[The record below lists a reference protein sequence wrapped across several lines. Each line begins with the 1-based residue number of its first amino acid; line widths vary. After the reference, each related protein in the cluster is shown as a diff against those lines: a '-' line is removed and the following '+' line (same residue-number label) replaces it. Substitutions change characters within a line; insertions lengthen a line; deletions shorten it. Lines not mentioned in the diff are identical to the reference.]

1 MTILKKR
8 TMAMMVALAFMFSML
23 SVPIAT
29 KAESETN
36 FLSADQLTIG
46 KIESTMTVGVFT
58 IAATKDKFVEVD
70 ANSKIAGNGTEFK
83 QRIKLGGTGDA
94 SARSIHFTAPGSAKI
109 TVYAMSA
116 SNTADRKLAL
126 YALDGTVVSDMDA
139 PGASLGMHTFSV
151 DKGDYY
157 LASPSSGANVYGIT
171 MTVTPKGFETFILDA
186 SKLAVETLSAS
197 KTVGGF
203 TITAASDKTVA
214 IDTNGKTA
222 DDGTTFTQRI
232 KLGGAGTADYRSIQ
246 FAAPGNAKV
255 TVYAMSSTGTAD
267 RKLALYDISGAS
279 IGEMVA
285 LGASLSMH
293 TFNLKAGDYYLTSLE
308 GGINVYGVKVEF
320 AGGSSTPVER
330 LDWAKVEAPAITDVK
345 VTGNNINVNFT
356 LVTGNDGADKAE
368 VAMYDPTGQVVDTQL
383 VGKSADIART
393 ATFSPAASGVY
404 TFKVK
409 ALRNEVEEVKEST
422 TATKEFSLPLVKPA
436 IRAMNNADG
445 TFIVKWT
452 AVKEAESYLVEYRVA
467 GEAAFIKA
475 STVTATEAVVA
486 GLKVGTNYE
495 LRVTAVRGND
505 TALSE
510 VIKKTL
516 KAEQEREWAFTYFGQ
531 SISSSRNTMEM
542 IDPDAFTFKLNSC
555 TIKNDGVTIDGK
567 GGKFTTFHDGISYY
581 YTKVDPKT
589 ENFELTATFT
599 VDYINSTP
607 DGQEGFGLLA
617 MDSLGAYGV
626 SSVNHYTNSAGL
638 IATKF
643 EETIDGVKYTG
654 KDTLGARFVSGITK
668 EVLNGGDSAISANG
682 RNVSK
687 AFSYAPEDLVQT
699 GDVYTLTIKKTN
711 TGYHAIYNGK
721 EYIMYGVDKL
731 LQLDTDNIYVGFA
744 AARGANVTVSNVK
757 FTTSNPATDPPAEK
771 EPVQLVTYSTK
782 IDSPVTASKS
792 NYKFV
797 YVSEVPGTLT
807 VKDAAG
813 NAVIAEE
820 KLSAKVDFTKNLV
833 LVAGKNNFTVEFT
846 PEADYIPGENQR
858 LASYDTVITPFT
870 VEYKAYAGSKLYVSP
885 IGTPDGKGTKELPLD
900 IYTATQFSRNGQVI
914 ELAGGVYDMTK
925 PFTIARGNDGSAT
938 SHKVLRSA
946 EGERAVLNFANS
958 GGGMQVWGNY
968 WLIENIDVTATPGN
982 VKGLQ
987 IAGNYNIVSGIN
999 SYKNGD
1005 TGIQISG
1012 SGAETI
1018 EKWPSFN
1025 LILNCTS
1032 YDNIDP
1038 GMNNADGFAAKITV
1052 GAGNVFRGCIAYNN
1066 LDDGWDLF
1074 AKIESGPIGAVTIEN
1089 SIAFNNGT
1097 LTNGVGNGDGN
1108 GFKLGGDGIAVPHK
1122 LINSIAYNNNNAG
1135 ITSNSNPAVIVENS
1149 TSYGNKGANI
1159 TLYGKGD
1166 INIIP
1171 RTFVVKNVI
1180 SVGGKS
1186 VDNISEMPLLVSND
1200 NYFWNGSTSVNAA
1213 GNKVDVAIFNKT
1225 DATIVPS
1232 RDENGSILMNGLLEL
1247 NDKAPQGIGAV
1258 LGATALEFN
1267 EAPVEYTDSVG
1278 IDKDEVKDFTV
1289 SSSFNL
1295 NHLEAEKLLD
1305 VKTSVINNM
1314 TSAKSVM
1321 VIVALFDRQDRM
1333 INISYISKNI
1343 AGGTTEQLSSGF
1355 KLPSDVTNHVVK
1367 VFVWNGTSLTDT
1379 TMEPLSDFVIFK

>member
-23 SVPIAT
+23 SVPIVT
-29 KAESETN
+29 KAVDTSSLIAN
-36 FLSADQLTIG
+36 QLEAATI
-46 KIESTMTVGVFT
+46 TANLTVGNFT
-58 IAATKDKFVEVD
+58 IAATNDKPVVVD
-70 ANSKIAGNGTEFK
+70 GSDKTADDGTTFTK
-83 QRIKLGGTGDA
+83 RIKLGGTGD
-94 SARSIHFTAPGSAKI
+94 SLARSIHFKAPGSAKV

-116 SNTADRKLAL
+116 SSSADRKLVL
-126 YALDGTVVSDMDA
+126 YAPDGTKIDEMDA
-139 PGASLGMHTFSV
+139 PGANIAKKTFEV
-151 DKGDYY
+151 EAGDYY
-157 LASPSSGANVYGIT
+157 LASTKDGINVYGIT
-171 MTVTPKGFETFILDA
+171 MTVTPTEFETFMLDA
-186 SKLAVETLSAS
+186 SKLTVEELSTS
-197 KTVGGF
+197 KIVGGF
-203 TITAASDKTVA
+203 TITAASDKKVA
-214 IDTNGKTA
+214 IDANDKTA
-222 DDGTTFTQRI
+222 GDGTAFTKRI
-232 KLGGAGTADYRSIQ
+232 KLGGAGTADYRSIH
-246 FAAPGNAKV
+246 FAAPSNAKV

-279 IGEMVA
+279 IGDMVA

-308 GGINVYGVKVEF
+308 GGINVYGIKVEF

-330 LDWAKVEAPAITDVK
+330 LDWAKVEAPAITDVQ
-345 VTGNNINVNFT
+345 VNGNNINVNFT

-368 VAMYDPTGQVVDTQL
+368 ITMYDSVGQVVETKL
-383 VGKSADIART
+383 VGKSSEVART
-393 ATFSPAASGVY
+393 ATFTPEASGSY
-404 TFKVK
+404 TFKVE
-409 ALRNEVEEVKEST
+409 AFRNDVEESKKSEVV
-422 TATKEFSLPLVKPA
+422 TKEFSLPLVKPV

-445 TFIVKWT
+445 TFNVKWNT
-452 AVKEAESYLVEYRVA
+452 VKEAESYLVEYRSA
-467 GEAAFIKA
+467 GETAFTKAA
-475 STVTATEAVVA
+475 TVTTTEAVVL
-486 GLKVGTNYE
+486 GLKVGTSYE

-505 TALSE
+505 TAVSE
-510 VIKKTL
+510 VIKKIL

-531 SISSSRNTMEM
+531 SISSSVNKMEM
-542 IDPDAFTFKLNSC
+542 VDPDAFTFKLNSC
-555 TIKNDGVTIDGK
+555 TVKSDGVTIDSK

-581 YTKVDPKT
+581 YTKVNPKT
-589 ENFELTATFT
+589 ENFELTATFK

-617 MDSLGAYGV
+617 MDNLGAYGV

-654 KDTLGARFVSGITK
+654 KDTLGARFVSNITK
-668 EVLNGGDSAISANG
+668 EVLNGGDSAIAANG
-682 RNVSK
+682 KNVSK
-687 AFSYAPEDLVQT
+687 AYSYAPEDLVQT
-699 GDVYTLTIKKTN
+699 GDVYTLTLKKTN

-731 LQLDTDNIYVGFA
+731 LQLDKDNIYVGFA
-744 AARGANVTVSNVK
+744 VARGCNVTVSNVK

-771 EPVQLVTYSTK
+771 EPVQLVPYTAK
-782 IDSPVTASKS
+782 VDSPATTSQ
-792 NYKFV
+792 NDYKLV

-807 VKDAAG
+807 VKDATG
-813 NAVIAEE
+813 KTVIAEE
-820 KLSAKVDFTKNLV
+820 KISAKVDFTKNLV
-833 LVAGKNNFTVEFT
+833 LSAGKNNFTVEFT

-858 LASYDTVITPFT
+858 LVSYDTVTTLFT
-870 VEYKAYAGSKLYVSP
+870 VEYRAYAGSKLYVSP
-885 IGTPDGKGTKELPLD
+885 MGTPGGKGTKELPLD
-900 IYTATQFSRNGQVI
+900 IYTATQFARNGQVI
-914 ELAGGVYDMTK
+914 ELAGGVYNMTK
-925 PFTIARGNDGSAT
+925 SFIIARGNDGSAT
-938 SHKVLRSA
+938 SHKVLKSA
-946 EGERAVLNFANS
+946 AGERAVLNFANA

-982 VKGLQ
+982 IKGLQ
-987 IAGNYNIVSGIN
+987 VSGNYNRISGVN
-999 SYKNGD
+999 AYNNGD

-1012 SGAETI
+1012 ASTETI
-1018 EKWPSFN
+1018 KKWPSYN

-1038 GMNNADGFAAKITV
+1038 GMNNADGFAAKLTV
-1052 GAGNVFRGCIAYNN
+1052 GEGNVFRGCIAHNN

-1089 SIAFNNGT
+1089 SVAYNNGT

-1108 GFKLGGDGIAVPHK
+1108 GFKLGGDGISVPHK
-1122 LINSIAYNNNNAG
+1122 LVNSISYNNNSAG

-1159 TLYGKGD
+1159 TLYGKGET
-1166 INIIP
+1166 P

-1180 SVGGKS
+1180 SIGGKEI
-1186 VDNISEMPLLVSND
+1186 DNIKEMPSLASND
-1200 NYFWNGSTSVNAA
+1200 NYFWSGSESVNGA
-1213 GNKVDVAIFNKT
+1213 GNKVDAAIFNKT
-1225 DATIVPS
+1225 DVTMTPK
-1232 RDENGSILMNGLLEL
+1232 RDAIGSILMNGLLEV

-1258 LGATALEFN
+1258 LGATVLEFN
-1267 EAPVEYTDSVG
+1267 EVPVEYTDSVG
-1278 IDKDEVKDFTV
+1278 VDKEEVKDFTIT
-1289 SSSFNL
+1289 SSFNL

-1305 VKTSVINNM
+1305 VKTSVANNM

-1321 VIVALFDRQDRM
+1321 VIVALFDGQDKM

-1355 KLPSDVTNHVVK
+1355 KLPSDVTNHLVK